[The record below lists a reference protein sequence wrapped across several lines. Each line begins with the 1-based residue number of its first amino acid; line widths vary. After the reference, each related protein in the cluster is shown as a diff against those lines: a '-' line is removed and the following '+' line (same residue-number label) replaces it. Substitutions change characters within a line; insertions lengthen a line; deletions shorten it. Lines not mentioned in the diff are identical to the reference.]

1 MKLPDINHRD
11 NFLEPMTIWKY
22 NVSGENRDSYTPKK
36 HLLNQSLWRSF
47 GLLSIKDTS
56 LQHRKPGVIDWLTY
70 IDDIIG
76 NRLSN
81 IVAISMQ
88 DDGNATSWLPTDE
101 VIDSIFINDLVLT
114 DLDEGGWVPRINEV
128 VEETKKLFLEHIKRI
143 LMI

>member
-1 MKLPDINHRD
+1 
-11 NFLEPMTIWKY
+11 MTLWKY
-22 NVSGENRDSYTPKK
+22 NVSGKNRDSYTPKK

-47 GLLSIKDTS
+47 GLLSIKDTD
-56 LQHRKPGVIDWLTY
+56 LQHRKPGVIEWLTY

-88 DDGNATSWLPTDE
+88 DDGNPQSRLPTDE

-128 VEETKKLFLEHIKRI
+128 VEETKNYF
-143 LMI
+143 